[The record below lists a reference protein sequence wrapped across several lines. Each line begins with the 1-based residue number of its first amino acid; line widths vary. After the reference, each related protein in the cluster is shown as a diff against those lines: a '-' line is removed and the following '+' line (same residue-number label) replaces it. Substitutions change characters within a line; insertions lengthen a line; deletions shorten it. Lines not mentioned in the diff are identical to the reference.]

1 MKTILKFSKLLLF
14 TFLIVNIS
22 SCENE
27 DYLIFTAIN
36 QKEVKFQNEV
46 QDVYKISSQTSN
58 NIAERLVWNEPDFDA
73 PTTVTY
79 VVDMSVNSDFST
91 IDMSSGDTS
100 NNHLGIKVSSFLEF
114 AETLGLDD
122 DPATTHGDGSPNN
135 TGIVYARVTAYA
147 GTSSS
152 GANQSKTVSDS
163 IEMNIEVLENVGACS
178 EPTLSNWGL
187 VGDAVNGWGGTW
199 RGFTAN
205 DGNYNDVPFLSNGQ
219 DGMFRAVATLYDGYF
234 KIRQDN
240 AWGLNYGDNGADG
253 TLEQNGDNIAI
264 TAGHYIIDFDAVNF
278 TITITPAGTVWGVVG
293 DATINGWGAAE
304 DVKLMPDPCN
314 DGVFIQKDVVLTDG
328 YIKFRQDDAWGVNLG
343 DNGAD
348 GTTEANGDNI
358 AVSAGVYDM
367 VLDTMNGTYTLT
379 KK

>member
-22 SCENE
+22 SCEKE

-36 QKEVKFQNEV
+36 QKEVKFQNEF
-46 QDVYKISSQTSN
+46 QDVYKISQQTSN
-58 NIAERLVWNEPDFDA
+58 NISERLVWNAPDFDA

-79 VVDMSVNSDFST
+79 VIDISTNSDFST

-100 NNHLGIKVSSFLEF
+100 NNHLGLKVSSMLEF

-122 DPATTHGDGSPNN
+122 DPSTTFSDGSPNN
-135 TGIVYARVTAYA
+135 TGMVYARVTAYA

-152 GANQSKTVSDS
+152 GANQSSTVSKTAS
-163 IEMNIEVLENVGACS
+163 MNIEVLENVGAC
-178 EPTLSNWGL
+178 TDAALSNWGL
-187 VGDAVNGWGGTW
+187 VGDAVNGWGGTN
-199 RGFTAN
+199 RGFAA
-205 DGNYNDVPFLSNGQ
+205 GNDVPFLSNGQ

-234 KIRQDN
+234 KIREDN
-240 AWGLNYGDNGADG
+240 AWGVNYGDNGADG
-253 TLEQNGDNIAI
+253 TLELGGDNIAI
-264 TAGHYIIDFDAVNF
+264 TAGHYIIDFDSVNL
-278 TITITPAGTVWGVVG
+278 TVTVTPAGTVWGVVG
-293 DATINGWGAAE
+293 DATLNGWGDAE

-314 DGVFIQKDVVLTDG
+314 DGVYIVKDVVLKDG

-348 GTTEANGDNI
+348 GTTDAGGDNI
-358 AVSAGVYDM
+358 AVSAGTYDM
-367 VLDTMNGTYTLT
+367 TLDTVNGTYTLT
-379 KK
+379 VN

>member
-22 SCENE
+22 SCEKE

-36 QKEVKFQNEV
+36 QKEVKFQNEF
-46 QDVYKISSQTSN
+46 QDVYKISQQTSN
-58 NIAERLVWNEPDFDA
+58 NISERLVWNAPDFDA

-79 VVDMSVNSDFST
+79 VVDISTNSDFST

-100 NNHLGIKVSSFLEF
+100 NNHLGLKVSSMLEF

-122 DPATTHGDGSPNN
+122 DPSTTFSDGSPNN
-135 TGIVYARVTAYA
+135 TGMVYARVTAYA

-152 GANQSKTVSDS
+152 GANQSSTVSKTAS
-163 IEMNIEVLENVGACS
+163 MNIEVLENVGAC
-178 EPTLSNWGL
+178 TDAALSNWGL
-187 VGDAVNGWGGTW
+187 VGDAVNGWGGTN
-199 RGFTAN
+199 RGFAA
-205 DGNYNDVPFLSNGQ
+205 GNDVPFLSNGQ

-234 KIRQDN
+234 KIREDN
-240 AWGLNYGDNGADG
+240 AWGVNYGDNGADG
-253 TLEQNGDNIAI
+253 TLELGGDNIAI
-264 TAGHYIIDFDAVNF
+264 TAGHYIIDFDSVNL
-278 TITITPAGTVWGVVG
+278 TVTVTPAGTVWGVVG
-293 DATINGWGAAE
+293 DATLNGWGAAE

-314 DGVFIQKDVVLTDG
+314 DGVYIVKDVVLKDG

-348 GTTEANGDNI
+348 GTTDAGGDNI
-358 AVSAGVYDM
+358 AVSAGTYDM
-367 VLDTMNGTYTLT
+367 TLDTVNGTYTLT

>member
-22 SCENE
+22 SCEKE

-36 QKEVKFQNEV
+36 QKEVKFQNEF
-46 QDVYKISSQTSN
+46 QDVYKISAQTSN
-58 NIAERLVWNEPDFDA
+58 NISERLVWNAPDFDA

-79 VVDMSVNSDFST
+79 VVEFSINSDFST

-100 NNHLGIKVSSFLEF
+100 NNHLGVKVSSMLEF

-122 DPATTHGDGSPNN
+122 DPSTTFSDGSPNN
-135 TGIVYARVTAYA
+135 TGMVYARVTAYA

-152 GANQSKTVSDS
+152 GANQSSTVSKTAS
-163 IEMNIEVLENVGACS
+163 MNIEVLENVGAC
-178 EPTLSNWGL
+178 TDAALSNWGL
-187 VGDAVNGWGGTW
+187 VGDAVNGWGGTN
-199 RGFTAN
+199 RGFAA
-205 DGNYNDVPFLSNGQ
+205 GNDVPFLSNGQ

-234 KIRQDN
+234 KIREDN
-240 AWGLNYGDNGADG
+240 AWGVNYGDNGADG
-253 TLEQNGDNIAI
+253 TLELGGDNIAI
-264 TAGHYIIDFDAVNF
+264 TAGHYIIDFDSVNL
-278 TITITPAGTVWGVVG
+278 TVTVTPAGTVWGVVG
-293 DATINGWGAAE
+293 DATLNGWGAAE

-314 DGVFIQKDVVLTDG
+314 DGVYIVKDVVLKDG

-348 GTTEANGDNI
+348 GTTDAGGDNI
-358 AVSAGVYDM
+358 AVSAGTYDM
-367 VLDTMNGTYTLT
+367 TLDTVNGTYTLT

>member
-22 SCENE
+22 SCEKE

-36 QKEVKFQNEV
+36 QKEVKFQNEF
-46 QDVYKISSQTSN
+46 QDVYKISAQTSN
-58 NIAERLVWNEPDFDA
+58 NISERLVWNAPDFDA

-79 VVDMSVNSDFST
+79 VVEFSINSDFST

-100 NNHLGIKVSSFLEF
+100 NNHLGVKVSSMLEF

-122 DPATTHGDGSPNN
+122 DPSTTFSDGSPNN
-135 TGIVYARVTAYA
+135 TGMVYARVTAYA

-152 GANQSKTVSDS
+152 GANQSSTVSKTAS
-163 IEMNIEVLENVGACS
+163 MNIEVLENVGACTDA
-178 EPTLSNWGL
+178 TLSNWGL
-187 VGDAVNGWGGTW
+187 VGDAVNGWGGVN
-199 RGFTAN
+199 RGFAA
-205 DGNYNDVPFLSNGQ
+205 GNDVPFLSNGQ

-234 KIRQDN
+234 KIREDN
-240 AWGLNYGDNGADG
+240 AWGVNYGDTGADG

-293 DATINGWGAAE
+293 SATLNGWGAAE
-304 DVKLMPDPCN
+304 DVKLVPDPCN
-314 DGVFIQKDVVLTDG
+314 DGIYIIKDVVLTDG
-328 YIKFRQDDAWGVNLG
+328 EIKFRQDDAWGVNLG
-343 DNGAD
+343 DDNAD
-348 GTTEANGDNI
+348 GTTEANGANI
-358 AVSAGVYDM
+358 AVSAGTYDM
-367 VLDTMNGTYTLT
+367 TLDTVSGTYTLT

>member
-22 SCENE
+22 SCEKE

-36 QKEVKFQNEV
+36 QKEVKFQNEF
-46 QDVYKISSQTSN
+46 QDVYKISQQTSN
-58 NIAERLVWNEPDFDA
+58 NISERLVWNAPDFDA

-79 VVDMSVNSDFST
+79 VVEFSINSDFST

-100 NNHLGIKVSSFLEF
+100 NNHLGVKVSSMLEF

-122 DPATTHGDGSPNN
+122 DPNTTFSDGSPNN
-135 TGIVYARVTAYA
+135 TGMVYARVTAYA

-152 GANQSKTVSDS
+152 GANQSSTVSKTAS
-163 IEMNIEVLENVGACS
+163 MNIEVLENVGAC
-178 EPTLSNWGL
+178 TDAVLSNWGL
-187 VGDAVNGWGGTW
+187 VGDAVNGWGGVN
-199 RGFTAN
+199 RGFAA
-205 DGNYNDVPFLSNGQ
+205 GNDVPFLSNGQ
-219 DGMFRAVATLYDGYF
+219 DGKFRAVATLYDGYF
-234 KIRQDN
+234 KIREDN
-240 AWGLNYGDNGADG
+240 AWGVNYGDTGADG

-293 DATINGWGAAE
+293 SATLNGWGAAE
-304 DVKLMPDPCN
+304 DVKLVPDPCN
-314 DGVFIQKDVVLTDG
+314 DGVYIIKDVVLTDG
-328 YIKFRQDDAWGVNLG
+328 EIKFRQDDAWGVNLG
-343 DNGAD
+343 DDGAD
-348 GTTEANGDNI
+348 GTTEANGANI
-358 AVSAGVYDM
+358 AVSAGTYDM
-367 VLDTMNGTYTLT
+367 TLDTVNGTYTLT

>member
-22 SCENE
+22 SCEKE

-36 QKEVKFQNEV
+36 QKEVKFQNEF
-46 QDVYKISSQTSN
+46 QDVYKISQQTSN
-58 NIAERLVWNEPDFDA
+58 NISERLVWNAPDFDA

-79 VVDMSVNSDFST
+79 VVDISTNSDFST

-100 NNHLGIKVSSFLEF
+100 NNHLGLKVSSMLEF

-122 DPATTHGDGSPNN
+122 DPSTTFSDGSPNN
-135 TGIVYARVTAYA
+135 TGMVYARVTAYA

-152 GANQSKTVSDS
+152 GANQSSTISKTAS
-163 IEMNIEVLENVGACS
+163 MNIEVLENVGACTDA
-178 EPTLSNWGL
+178 TLSNWGL
-187 VGDAVNGWGGTW
+187 VGDAVNGWGGVN
-199 RGFTAN
+199 RGFAA
-205 DGNYNDVPFLSNGQ
+205 GNDVPFLSNGQ

-234 KIRQDN
+234 KIREDN
-240 AWGLNYGDNGADG
+240 AWGVNYGDNGADG
-253 TLEQNGDNIAI
+253 TLELGGDNIAI
-264 TAGHYIIDFDAVNF
+264 TAGHYIIDFDSVNL
-278 TITITPAGTVWGVVG
+278 TVTVTPAGTVWGVVG
-293 DATINGWGAAE
+293 DATLNGWGEAE

-314 DGVFIQKDVVLTDG
+314 DGVYIVKDVVLTDG

-348 GTTEANGDNI
+348 GTTDAGGDNI
-358 AVSAGVYDM
+358 AVTAGTYDM
-367 VLDTMNGTYTLT
+367 TLDTVNGTYTLT
-379 KK
+379 VN

>member
-22 SCENE
+22 SCEKE

-36 QKEVKFQNEV
+36 QKEVKFQNEF
-46 QDVYKISSQTSN
+46 QDVYKISQQTSN
-58 NIAERLVWNEPDFDA
+58 NISERLVWNAPDFDA

-79 VVDMSVNSDFST
+79 VVDISTNSDFST

-100 NNHLGIKVSSFLEF
+100 NNHLGLKVSSMLEF

-122 DPATTHGDGSPNN
+122 DPSTTFSDGSPNN
-135 TGIVYARVTAYA
+135 TGMVYARVTAYA

-152 GANQSKTVSDS
+152 GANQSSTVSKTAS
-163 IEMNIEVLENVGACS
+163 MNIEVLENVGAC
-178 EPTLSNWGL
+178 TDAALSNWGL
-187 VGDAVNGWGGTW
+187 VGDAVNGWGGTN
-199 RGFTAN
+199 RGFAA
-205 DGNYNDVPFLSNGQ
+205 GNDVPFLSNGQ

-234 KIRQDN
+234 KIREDN
-240 AWGLNYGDNGADG
+240 AWGVNYGDNGADG
-253 TLEQNGDNIAI
+253 TLELGGDNIAI
-264 TAGHYIIDFDAVNF
+264 TAGHYIIDFDSVNL
-278 TITITPAGTVWGVVG
+278 TVTVTPAGTVWGVVG
-293 DATINGWGAAE
+293 DATLNGWGAAE

-314 DGVFIQKDVVLTDG
+314 DGVYIVKDVVLTDG

-348 GTTEANGDNI
+348 GTTDAGGDNI
-358 AVSAGVYDM
+358 AVTAGTYDM
-367 VLDTMNGTYTLT
+367 TLDTVNGTYTLT
-379 KK
+379 VN

>member
-22 SCENE
+22 SCEKE

-36 QKEVKFQNEV
+36 QKEVKFQNEF
-46 QDVYKISSQTSN
+46 QDVYKISAQTSN
-58 NIAERLVWNEPDFDA
+58 NISERLVWNAPDFDA

-79 VVDMSVNSDFST
+79 VVEFSINSDFST

-100 NNHLGIKVSSFLEF
+100 NNHLGVKVSSMLEF

-122 DPATTHGDGSPNN
+122 DPNTTFSDGSPNN
-135 TGIVYARVTAYA
+135 TGMVYARVTAYA

-152 GANQSKTVSDS
+152 GANQSSTVSKTAS
-163 IEMNIEVLENVGACS
+163 MNIEVLENVGACTDA
-178 EPTLSNWGL
+178 TLSNWGL
-187 VGDAVNGWGGTW
+187 VGDAVNGWGGVN
-199 RGFTAN
+199 RGFAA
-205 DGNYNDVPFLSNGQ
+205 GNDVPFLSNGQ

-234 KIRQDN
+234 KIREDN
-240 AWGLNYGDNGADG
+240 AWGVNYGDTGADG

-293 DATINGWGAAE
+293 SATLNGWGAAE
-304 DVKLMPDPCN
+304 DVKLVPDPCN
-314 DGVFIQKDVVLTDG
+314 DGVYIIKDVVLTDG
-328 YIKFRQDDAWGVNLG
+328 EIKFRQDDAWGVNLG
-343 DNGAD
+343 DDGAD
-348 GTTEANGDNI
+348 GTTEANGANI
-358 AVSAGVYDM
+358 AVSAGTYDM
-367 VLDTMNGTYTLT
+367 TLDTVNGTYTLT

>member
-22 SCENE
+22 SCEKE

-36 QKEVKFQNEV
+36 QKEVKFQNEF
-46 QDVYKISSQTSN
+46 QDVYKISQQTSN
-58 NIAERLVWNEPDFDA
+58 NISERLVWNAPDFDA

-79 VVDMSVNSDFST
+79 VVEFSTNSDFST

-100 NNHLGIKVSSFLEF
+100 NNHLGVKVSSMLEF

-122 DPATTHGDGSPNN
+122 DPNTTFSDGSPNN
-135 TGIVYARVTAYA
+135 TGMVYARVTAYA

-152 GANQSKTVSDS
+152 GANQSSTVSKTAS
-163 IEMNIEVLENVGACS
+163 MNIEVLENVGAC
-178 EPTLSNWGL
+178 TDAALSNWGL
-187 VGDAVNGWGGTW
+187 VGSAVNGWGGTN
-199 RGFTAN
+199 RGFSA
-205 DGNYNDVPFLSNGQ
+205 GNDVPFLSNGQ
-219 DGMFRAVATLYDGYF
+219 DGMFRAVATLYDGEF
-234 KIRQDN
+234 KIREDN

-253 TLEQNGDNIAI
+253 TLEQNGANIAI
-264 TAGHYIIDFDAVNF
+264 SAGHYIIDFDAVNF

-293 DATINGWGAAE
+293 SATLNGWGSAE
-304 DVKLMPDPCN
+304 DVKLVPDPCN
-314 DGVFIQKDVVLTDG
+314 EGVYVIKDVVLADG
-328 YIKFRQDDAWGVNLG
+328 EIKFRQDDAWGVNLG

-348 GTTEANGDNI
+348 GTTEANGANI
-358 AVSAGVYDM
+358 AVSAGTYDM
-367 VLDTMNGTYTLT
+367 TLDTVNGTYTLT

>member
-22 SCENE
+22 SCEKE

-36 QKEVKFQNEV
+36 QKEVKFQNEF
-46 QDVYKISSQTSN
+46 QDVYKISQQTSN
-58 NIAERLVWNEPDFDA
+58 NISERLVWNAPDFDA

-79 VVDMSVNSDFST
+79 VVEFSINSDFST

-100 NNHLGIKVSSFLEF
+100 NNHLGVKVSSMLEF

-122 DPATTHGDGSPNN
+122 DPNTTFSDGSPNN
-135 TGIVYARVTAYA
+135 TGMVYARVTAYA

-152 GANQSKTVSDS
+152 GANQSSTVSKTAS
-163 IEMNIEVLENVGACS
+163 MNIEVLENVGAC
-178 EPTLSNWGL
+178 TDAALSNWGL
-187 VGDAVNGWGGTW
+187 VGDAVNGWGGTN
-199 RGFTAN
+199 RGFAA
-205 DGNYNDVPFLSNGQ
+205 GNDVPFLSNGQ

-234 KIRQDN
+234 KIREDN
-240 AWGLNYGDNGADG
+240 AWGVNYGDNGADG
-253 TLEQNGDNIAI
+253 TLELGGDNIAI
-264 TAGHYIIDFDAVNF
+264 TAGHYIIDFDSVNL
-278 TITITPAGTVWGVVG
+278 TVTVTPAGTVWGVVG
-293 DATINGWGAAE
+293 DATLNGWGAAE

-314 DGVFIQKDVVLTDG
+314 DGVYIVKDVVLKDG

-348 GTTEANGDNI
+348 GTTDAGGDNI
-358 AVSAGVYDM
+358 AVSAGTYDM
-367 VLDTMNGTYTLT
+367 TLDTVNGTYTLT

>member
-22 SCENE
+22 SCEKE

-36 QKEVKFQNEV
+36 QKEVKFQNEF
-46 QDVYKISSQTSN
+46 QDVYKISQQTSN
-58 NIAERLVWNEPDFDA
+58 NISERLVWNAPDFDA

-79 VVDMSVNSDFST
+79 VVDISTNSDFST

-100 NNHLGIKVSSFLEF
+100 NNHLGLKVSSMLEF

-122 DPATTHGDGSPNN
+122 DPSTTFSDGSPNN
-135 TGIVYARVTAYA
+135 TGMVYARVTAYA

-152 GANQSKTVSDS
+152 GANQSSTVSKTAS
-163 IEMNIEVLENVGACS
+163 MNIEVLENVGAC
-178 EPTLSNWGL
+178 TDAALSNWGL
-187 VGDAVNGWGGTW
+187 VGSAVNGWGGTN
-199 RGFTAN
+199 RGFAA
-205 DGNYNDVPFLSNGQ
+205 GNDVPFLSNGQ
-219 DGMFRAVATLYDGYF
+219 DGMFRAVATLYDGEF
-234 KIRQDN
+234 KIREDN

-253 TLEQNGDNIAI
+253 TLEQNGANITI
-264 TAGHYIIDFDAVNF
+264 SAGHYIIDFDAVNF

-293 DATINGWGAAE
+293 SATLNGWGAAE

-314 DGVFIQKDVVLTDG
+314 DGVYIVKDVVLNDG
-328 YIKFRQDDAWGVNLG
+328 EIKFRQDDAWGVNVG

-348 GTTEANGDNI
+348 GTYEANGANI
-358 AVSAGVYDM
+358 SVTAGTYDM
-367 VLDTMNGTYTLT
+367 ALDTVNGTYTLT
-379 KK
+379 VK

>member
-22 SCENE
+22 SCEKE

-36 QKEVKFQNEV
+36 QKEVKFQNEF
-46 QDVYKISSQTSN
+46 QDVYKISAQTSN
-58 NIAERLVWNEPDFDA
+58 NISERLVWNAPDFDA

-79 VVDMSVNSDFST
+79 VVDFSINSDFST

-100 NNHLGIKVSSFLEF
+100 NNHLGVKVSSMLEF

-122 DPATTHGDGSPNN
+122 DPNTTFSDGSPNN
-135 TGIVYARVTAYA
+135 TGMVYARVTAYA

-152 GANQSKTVSDS
+152 GANQSSTVSKTAS
-163 IEMNIEVLENVGACS
+163 MNIEVLENVGACTDA
-178 EPTLSNWGL
+178 TLSNWGL
-187 VGDAVNGWGGTW
+187 VGSAVNGWGGTN
-199 RGFTAN
+199 RGFAA
-205 DGNYNDVPFLSNGQ
+205 GNDVPFLSNGQ
-219 DGMFRAVATLYDGYF
+219 DGMFRAVATLYDGEF
-234 KIRQDN
+234 KIREDN

-253 TLEQNGDNIAI
+253 TLEQNGANIAI
-264 TAGHYIIDFDAVNF
+264 SAGHYVIDFDAVNF

-293 DATINGWGAAE
+293 SATLNGWGAAE
-304 DVKLMPDPCN
+304 DVKLVPDPCN
-314 DGVFIQKDVVLTDG
+314 DGVYIIKDVVLTDG
-328 YIKFRQDDAWGVNLG
+328 EIKFRQDDAWGVNLG

-348 GTTEANGDNI
+348 GTTEANGANI
-358 AVSAGVYDM
+358 AVSAGTYDM
-367 VLDTMNGTYTLT
+367 TLDTVNGTYTLT

>member
-22 SCENE
+22 SCEKE

-36 QKEVKFQNEV
+36 QKEVKFQNEF
-46 QDVYKISSQTSN
+46 QDVYKISQQTSN
-58 NIAERLVWNEPDFDA
+58 NISERLVWNAPDFDA

-79 VVDMSVNSDFST
+79 VIDISTNSDFST

-100 NNHLGIKVSSFLEF
+100 NNHLGLKVSSMLEF

-122 DPATTHGDGSPNN
+122 DPSTTFSDGSPNN
-135 TGIVYARVTAYA
+135 TGMVYARVTAYA

-152 GANQSKTVSDS
+152 GANQSSTVSKTAS
-163 IEMNIEVLENVGACS
+163 MNIEVLENVGAC
-178 EPTLSNWGL
+178 TDAALSNWGL
-187 VGDAVNGWGGTW
+187 VGSAVNGWGGTN
-199 RGFTAN
+199 RGFAA
-205 DGNYNDVPFLSNGQ
+205 GNDVPFLSNGQ
-219 DGMFRAVATLYDGYF
+219 DGMFRAVATLYDGEF
-234 KIRQDN
+234 KIREDN

-253 TLEQNGDNIAI
+253 TLEQNGANITI
-264 TAGHYIIDFDAVNF
+264 SAGHYIIDFDAVNF

-293 DATINGWGAAE
+293 SATLNGWGAAE

-314 DGVFIQKDVVLTDG
+314 DGVYIVKDVVLTDG
-328 YIKFRQDDAWGVNLG
+328 EIKFRQDDAWGVNVG

-348 GTTEANGDNI
+348 GTYEANGANI
-358 AVSAGVYDM
+358 AVTAGTYDM
-367 VLDTMNGTYTLT
+367 TLDTVNGTYTLT
-379 KK
+379 VN

>member
-22 SCENE
+22 SCEKE

-36 QKEVKFQNEV
+36 QKEVKFQNEF
-46 QDVYKISSQTSN
+46 QDVYKISAQTSN
-58 NIAERLVWNEPDFDA
+58 NISERLVWNAPDFDA

-79 VVDMSVNSDFST
+79 VVEFSINSDFST

-100 NNHLGIKVSSFLEF
+100 NNHLGVKVSSMLEF

-122 DPATTHGDGSPNN
+122 DPSTTFSDGSPNN
-135 TGIVYARVTAYA
+135 IGMVYARVTAYA

-152 GANQSKTVSDS
+152 GANQSSTVSKTAS
-163 IEMNIEVLENVGACS
+163 MNIEVLENVGACTDA
-178 EPTLSNWGL
+178 TLSNWGL
-187 VGDAVNGWGGTW
+187 VGSAVNGWGGTN
-199 RGFTAN
+199 RGFAA
-205 DGNYNDVPFLSNGQ
+205 GNDVPFLSNGQ
-219 DGMFRAVATLYDGYF
+219 DGMFRAVATLYDGEF
-234 KIRQDN
+234 KIREDN

-253 TLEQNGDNIAI
+253 TLEQNGANITI
-264 TAGHYIIDFDAVNF
+264 SAGHYVIDFDAVNF

-293 DATINGWGAAE
+293 SATLNGWGAAE
-304 DVKLMPDPCN
+304 DVKLVPDPCN
-314 DGVFIQKDVVLTDG
+314 DGVYIIKDVVLTDG
-328 YIKFRQDDAWGVNLG
+328 EIKFRQDDAWGVNLG

-348 GTTEANGDNI
+348 GTTEANGANI
-358 AVSAGVYDM
+358 AVSAGTYDM
-367 VLDTMNGTYTLT
+367 TLDTVNGTYTLT

>member
-22 SCENE
+22 SCEKE

-36 QKEVKFQNEV
+36 QKEVKFQNEF
-46 QDVYKISSQTSN
+46 QDVYKISQQTSN
-58 NIAERLVWNEPDFDA
+58 NISERLVWNAPDFDA

-79 VVDMSVNSDFST
+79 VVDISTNSDFST

-100 NNHLGIKVSSFLEF
+100 NNHLGLKVSSMLEF

-122 DPATTHGDGSPNN
+122 DPSTTFSDGSPNN
-135 TGIVYARVTAYA
+135 TGMVYARVTAYA

-152 GANQSKTVSDS
+152 GANQSSTVSKTAS
-163 IEMNIEVLENVGACS
+163 MNIEVLENVGAC
-178 EPTLSNWGL
+178 TDAALSNWGL
-187 VGDAVNGWGGTW
+187 VGSAVNGWGGTN
-199 RGFTAN
+199 RGFSA
-205 DGNYNDVPFLSNGQ
+205 GNDVPFLSNGQ
-219 DGMFRAVATLYDGYF
+219 DGMFRAVTTLYDGEF
-234 KIRQDN
+234 KIREDN

-253 TLEQNGDNIAI
+253 TLEQNGANITI
-264 TAGHYIIDFDAVNF
+264 SAGHYIIDFDAVNF

-293 DATINGWGAAE
+293 SATLNGWGAAE

-314 DGVFIQKDVVLTDG
+314 DGVYIVKDVVLTDG
-328 YIKFRQDDAWGVNLG
+328 EIKFRQDDAWGVNVG

-348 GTTEANGDNI
+348 GTYEANGANI
-358 AVSAGVYDM
+358 AVTAGTYDM
-367 VLDTMNGTYTLT
+367 TLDTVNGTYTLT
-379 KK
+379 VN

>member
-22 SCENE
+22 SCEKE

-36 QKEVKFQNEV
+36 QKEVKFQNEF
-46 QDVYKISSQTSN
+46 QDVYKISQQTSN
-58 NIAERLVWNEPDFDA
+58 NISERLVWNAPDFDA

-79 VVDMSVNSDFST
+79 VIDISTNSDFST

-100 NNHLGIKVSSFLEF
+100 NNHLGLKVSSMLEF

-122 DPATTHGDGSPNN
+122 DPSTTFSDGSPNN
-135 TGIVYARVTAYA
+135 TGMVYARVTAYA

-152 GANQSKTVSDS
+152 GANQSSTVSKTAS
-163 IEMNIEVLENVGACS
+163 MNIEVLENVGAC
-178 EPTLSNWGL
+178 TDAALSNWGL
-187 VGDAVNGWGGTW
+187 VGDAVNGWGGTN
-199 RGFTAN
+199 RGFAA
-205 DGNYNDVPFLSNGQ
+205 GNDVPFLSNGQ

-234 KIRQDN
+234 KIREDN
-240 AWGLNYGDNGADG
+240 AWGVNYGDNGADG
-253 TLEQNGDNIAI
+253 TLELGGDNIAI
-264 TAGHYIIDFDAVNF
+264 TAGHYIIDFDSVNL
-278 TITITPAGTVWGVVG
+278 TVTVTPAGTVWGVVG
-293 DATINGWGAAE
+293 DATLNGWGAAE

-314 DGVFIQKDVVLTDG
+314 DGVYIVKDVVLKDG

-348 GTTEANGDNI
+348 GTTDAGGDNI
-358 AVSAGVYDM
+358 AVSAGTYDM
-367 VLDTMNGTYTLT
+367 TLDTVNGTYTLT

>member
-22 SCENE
+22 SCEKE

-36 QKEVKFQNEV
+36 QKEVKFQNEF
-46 QDVYKISSQTSN
+46 QDVYKISQQTSN
-58 NIAERLVWNEPDFDA
+58 NISERLVWNAPDFDA

-79 VVDMSVNSDFST
+79 VVDISTNSDFST

-100 NNHLGIKVSSFLEF
+100 NNHLGLKVSSMLEF

-122 DPATTHGDGSPNN
+122 DPSTTFSDGSPNN
-135 TGIVYARVTAYA
+135 TGMVYARVTAYA

-152 GANQSKTVSDS
+152 GANQSSTVSKTAS
-163 IEMNIEVLENVGACS
+163 MNIEVLENVGAC
-178 EPTLSNWGL
+178 TDAALSNWGL
-187 VGDAVNGWGGTW
+187 VGSAVNGGGGTN
-199 RGFTAN
+199 RGFAA
-205 DGNYNDVPFLSNGQ
+205 GNDVPFLSNGQ
-219 DGMFRAVATLYDGYF
+219 DGMFRAVATLYDGEF
-234 KIRQDN
+234 KIREDN

-253 TLEQNGDNIAI
+253 TLEQNGANITI
-264 TAGHYIIDFDAVNF
+264 SAGHYIIDFDAVNF

-293 DATINGWGAAE
+293 SATLNGWGAAE

-314 DGVFIQKDVVLTDG
+314 DGVYIVKDVVLTDG
-328 YIKFRQDDAWGVNLG
+328 EIKFRQDDAWGVNVG

-348 GTTEANGDNI
+348 GTYEANGANI
-358 AVSAGVYDM
+358 AVTAGTYDM
-367 VLDTMNGTYTLT
+367 TLDTVNGTYTLT
-379 KK
+379 VN

>member
-22 SCENE
+22 SCEKE

-36 QKEVKFQNEV
+36 QKEVKFQNEF
-46 QDVYKISSQTSN
+46 QDVYKISAQTSN
-58 NIAERLVWNEPDFDA
+58 NISERLVWNAPDFDA

-79 VVDMSVNSDFST
+79 VVEFSINSDFST

-100 NNHLGIKVSSFLEF
+100 NNHLGVKVSSMLEF

-122 DPATTHGDGSPNN
+122 DPSTTFSDGSPNN
-135 TGIVYARVTAYA
+135 IGMVYARVTAYA

-152 GANQSKTVSDS
+152 GANQSSTVSKTAS
-163 IEMNIEVLENVGACS
+163 MNIEVLENVGACTDA
-178 EPTLSNWGL
+178 TLSNWGL
-187 VGDAVNGWGGTW
+187 VGSAVNGWGGTN
-199 RGFTAN
+199 RGFAA
-205 DGNYNDVPFLSNGQ
+205 GNDVPFLSNGQ
-219 DGMFRAVATLYDGYF
+219 DGMFRAVATLYDGEF
-234 KIRQDN
+234 KIREDN

-253 TLEQNGDNIAI
+253 TLEQNGANIAI
-264 TAGHYIIDFDAVNF
+264 SAGHYVIDFDAVNF

-293 DATINGWGAAE
+293 SATLNGWGAAE
-304 DVKLMPDPCN
+304 DVKLVPDPCN
-314 DGVFIQKDVVLTDG
+314 DGVYIIKDVVLTDG
-328 YIKFRQDDAWGVNLG
+328 EIKFRQDDAWGVNLG

-348 GTTEANGDNI
+348 GTTEANGANI
-358 AVSAGVYDM
+358 AVSAGTYDM
-367 VLDTMNGTYTLT
+367 TLDTVNGTYTLT